1 VDLAHSAV
9 LHTGRTFLN
18 HDFAL
23 RFDELVKAMI
33 AEGTDQLS
41 LFRQSETRSRN
52 QGTHASN
59 DKLESELRRKGDS
72 VTIWVAGTT
81 SEEQGILGMTGLG
94 IEESEDF

>member
-1 VDLAHSAV
+1 MV
-9 LHTGRTFLN
+9 
-18 HDFAL
+18 
-23 RFDELVKAMI
+23 

-41 LFRQSETRSRN
+41 LCRQSETRSRN
-52 QGTHASN
+52 RGTHSSN

-94 IEESEDF
+94 VEGSEDFQVFIAKDVRTYYRGKTTRKYHV